1 MRGNTLVWLAVGAMG
16 VMAVV
21 TVINK
26 LNEPETVTPVPLA
39 SDSAESKKPMVL
51 PDKKALPKTVD
62 GDTNTET
69 LKQVLVKLDAI
80 DERYTDVEN
89 RMVALTSDVEAIHR
103 ATGTAKGDDRFDT
116 VKQIIDKV
124 NDDVA
129 KIKGQFVDQSE
140 LFKTT
145 ESNGYTFTNNDLGWG
160 EGGKKSTNGSRRSTS
175 KNSYDSQPR
184 VLNGYVA
191 ITPYS
196 ETATPSVDGVT
207 FERDVPATLA
217 AVESRGLSKEPIVS
231 QGSSKKSEV
240 SPRYTIPASSTLLDN
255 VTMTALIGRVPVGDK
270 LKDPFPV
277 KLIVGDNNLATNG
290 HRIPGLKGIVFEG
303 IATGDWNLG
312 CVAVSLTRATYTFMD
327 GRIQHMT
334 GKGSSRDE
342 MSSVQPIGSQTG
354 IQSSIGYISNKQGVP
369 CISGKRIT
377 DAHKQLATT
386 GILGLAENFFEA
398 KALAETDEQFNDR
411 GNRTSA
417 VTGDKK
423 LFAKNKTAAGAIGD
437 VKSFYQARM
446 RDTFDAVVTPAGIP
460 VDIHITTDLYVDY
473 DPNARKIF
481 YAQSVGGNNA
491 TRLD

>member
-1 MRGNTLVWLAVGAMG
+1 MRGNTLVWLAVGVMG
-16 VMAVV
+16 VMAIV

-26 LNEPETVTPVPLA
+26 MNEPEAVTPVPLA
-39 SDSAESKKPMVL
+39 SESNSAKKQAVL
-51 PDKKALPKTVD
+51 PDQKALPKTVD

-69 LKQVLVKLDAI
+69 LKQVLVKLDTI
-80 DERYTDVEN
+80 EERYSNVEK
-89 RMVALTSDVEAIHR
+89 RMGTLTSDVEAIHR
-103 ATGTAKGDDRFDT
+103 ATGTAKGDDKFEV
-116 VKQIIDKV
+116 VKQLIDKAN
-124 NDDVA
+124 NDIA
-129 KIKGQFVDQSE
+129 SITSQFTDQRE
-140 LFKTT
+140 LFNTT
-145 ESNGYTFTNNDLGWG
+145 ESNGYTFTNDDLGWG
-160 EGGKKSTNGSRRSTS
+160 VGGSNKAGGAKRSADKGSYSQ
-175 KNSYDSQPR
+175 QPR
-184 VLNGYVA
+184 LLSGYVA

-196 ETATPSVDGVT
+196 ETATPSVAGLVEPDASGVI
-207 FERDVPATLA
+207 ALA
-217 AVESRGLSKEPIVS
+217 ESSGLSKEPIKT
-231 QGSSKKSEV
+231 QPEAKRAEV
-240 SPRYTIPASSTLLDN
+240 SPRYTIPASSTLIDN

-334 GKGSSRDE
+334 GQGSSRDQ
-342 MSSVQPIGSQTG
+342 MSSMQPIGSQTG
-354 IQSSIGYISNKQGVP
+354 IQGSIGYISNKQGVP
-369 CISGKRIT
+369 CISGERIT

-386 GILGLAENFFEA
+386 GLLGLAENFYQA
-398 KALAETDEQFNDR
+398 KALAETDESFNDR

-423 LFAKNKTAAGAIGD
+423 LFAKNKTAAGALGD

-446 RDTFDAVVTPAGIP
+446 RDTFDAVVSPAGIP

-473 DPNARKIF
+473 DPNARQIF